1 MVKHTLKKASI
12 RIIITVTII
21 VNIEYLIHN
30 N

>member
-12 RIIITVTII
+12 RIIITVTI
-21 VNIEYLIHN
+21 VNIEYLSHN